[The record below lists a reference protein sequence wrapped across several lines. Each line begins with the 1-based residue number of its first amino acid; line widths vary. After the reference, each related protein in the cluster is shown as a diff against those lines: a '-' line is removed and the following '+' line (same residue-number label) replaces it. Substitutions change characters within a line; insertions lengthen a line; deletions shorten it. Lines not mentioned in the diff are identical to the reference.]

1 MDDII
6 LRLRRRT
13 ERRSKLWIQAWLDE
27 GRELMHGHYHRFMHK
42 LRYDDPASN
51 LNYTRIQKKLC
62 QCSVRTVA
70 IRCTQWKRY
79 ERADTRLLERRRN
92 AMELR
97 RNAKVAMRTPW
108 KRRENVMISPSS

>member
-1 MDDII
+1 MINSDPHLYYI
-6 LRLRRRT
+6 RRRFYHSNLYT
-13 ERRSKLWIQAWLDE
+13 LCRFYSHR
-27 GRELMHGHYHRFMHK
+27 GHYHRFMHK